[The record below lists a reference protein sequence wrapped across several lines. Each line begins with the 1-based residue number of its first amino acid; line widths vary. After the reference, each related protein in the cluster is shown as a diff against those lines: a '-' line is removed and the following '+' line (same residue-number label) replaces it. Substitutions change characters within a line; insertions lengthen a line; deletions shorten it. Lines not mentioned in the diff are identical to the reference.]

1 LTGPEQFE
9 QYIGIDWSGA
19 KGPKLPGLQIAVAE
33 PGDKPPRLVRPPE
46 GKWWTRPMVD
56 HWLRDR
62 IRARRVLVG
71 FDFAFA
77 YAHAD
82 LGGYFPETGPDIDD
96 ARSLWSLVEEVCR
109 DVPELYGAPFY
120 YRADLP
126 FHRHFLSP
134 KGRGDLFTS
143 RSRVTEAACADITWP
158 HPVMKCIGAANVGT
172 GSLAGMRLLHHLKRD
187 MDNHV
192 AVWPFE
198 VMDGRSTLV
207 EIFPRLYFKR
217 AGVDPRAWR
226 DPAALNRALAYY
238 GSRALPRS
246 WKPSREDE
254 PDALISAA
262 ALRDLSSKPEIWSAP
277 LAISAASTAEGWIFG
292 VDWSS

>member
-1 LTGPEQFE
+1 MSDGGFEQF
-9 QYIGIDWSGA
+9 IGIDWSGA
-19 KGPKLPGLQIAVAE
+19 KGPALPGLQVAVAA
-33 PGDKPPRLVRPPE
+33 PGDRPPSLVAPSQ
-46 GKWWTRPMVD
+46 GKWWTRPMLLD
-56 HWLRDR
+56 WLRDR
-62 IRARRVLVG
+62 LRASRVLVG

-82 LGGYFPETGPDIDD
+82 LGGYFPETGPEIDD
-96 ARSLWSLVEEVCR
+96 ARSLWSLVEETCR

-120 YRADLP
+120 NREDLA

-134 KGRGDLFTS
+134 RGKGDLFTS
-143 RSRVTEAACADITWP
+143 RRRLTEAACASVTWP
-158 HPVMKCIGAANVGT
+158 HPVMKCVGAANVGT
-172 GSLAGMRLLHHLKRD
+172 GSLAGMRLLDYLKHD
-187 MDNHV
+187 MDNQV

-198 VMDGRSTLV
+198 TMQGRSTLV

-226 DPAALNRALAYY
+226 DPAALNQVLDFY
-238 GSRALPRS
+238 GSRALPNS
-246 WKPSREDE
+246 WMPTREDE

-262 ALRDLSSKPEIWSAP
+262 ALRGLASNPAIWSTP
-277 LAISAASTAEGWIFG
+277 LAIPSARTAEGWIFG